1 MLFNIKWNECSW
13 FRSDRY
19 DPASLFIFNPP
30 SSLGLFHFSP
40 FLLFIIYLFLSELQF
55 VTVQN
60 GGTMNYEQTQ
70 TNANRKWWHL
80 HLRSE
85 QLQQF
90 SLNVCL
96 VSWINSAALITV
108 NHSSLIFIKTLA
120 SLRSIFRHFW
130 IQTYQF
136 SCHPYYRGVN
146 FPVWLL
152 NVAPYFLPCS
162 FFCRRN
168 IFFFSFIAIFVS
180 SNQRLEKKRVPV
192 CSLKGSFSTSE
203 GPALTAHN

>member
-13 FRSDRY
+13 FRTDRY

-168 IFFFSFIAIFVS
+168 IFFLFIYRHLCVFKSEI
-180 SNQRLEKKRVPV
+180 REKKSP
-192 CSLKGSFSTSE
+192 SLQPKGLFFHLW
-203 GPALTAHN
+203 GPGFNSA